1 MNTPA
6 RIVAP
11 VLFAALYSATW
22 LMAVESVAAA
32 EQAKDDQSRY
42 VTLRE
47 SDIVLTNVRVID
59 GTGGPPRERQ
69 SLVISNGRIQ
79 QIGERASVKV
89 PDQARV
95 VDLSG
100 RTVLPGL
107 VMLHEHLHYGGP
119 GPSQTFSAPRLYL
132 AFGVTTIR
140 TAGTFY
146 PFHEL
151 NLKRAIDA
159 GHVPGPNMF
168 VTSPYIGSELMPSE
182 ATGFV
187 FGDYLVRTPEDAR
200 RGVRFWAAEGVTSI
214 KVVQTI
220 TKEAVAAVIDEA
232 HRLGLPVT
240 AHLES
245 ITCREAA
252 ELGIDNLEHGLGPCT
267 RHGEV
272 EADPNGPR
280 ARALIQRLVELGVVL
295 TVTPNSRP
303 SRPLT
308 ARERD
313 VLHPAAYES
322 YVARVQSDQRPA
334 AAPGRLQPLIVPFV
348 KAGGRIVLGSDPYGD
363 GIIPGFANHIVVEN
377 LVRGGFNPLEVI
389 RIATLEGAKFLKIDN
404 RVGTVGV
411 GKQADLLVVR
421 GDPSV
426 SIEDIENVEIVFK
439 GGIGYDPAALLAA
452 AKGTVGWR

>member
-1 MNTPA
+1 MNTSA
-6 RIVAP
+6 RIVAR
-11 VLFAALYSATW
+11 VLFASLCSATS
-22 LMAVESVAAA
+22 LLAVESVAAA
-32 EQAKDDQSRY
+32 AQAKDDQSRY
-42 VTLRE
+42 VALR
-47 SDIVLTNVRVID
+47 DRHIVLTNVRVID

-119 GPSQTFSAPRLYL
+119 GPSQTFSAPRLFL

-159 GHVPGPNMF
+159 GLVPGPNIF
-168 VTSPYIGSELMPSE
+168 VTSPYIGSELMPA
-182 ATGFV
+182 ATEFV

-220 TKEAVAAVIDEA
+220 TKEVLAAIIDEA
-232 HRLGLPVT
+232 HRLGIPVT
-240 AHLES
+240 AHLQS
-245 ITCREAA
+245 VTCREAA

-267 RHGEV
+267 RRGEV

-295 TVTPNSRP
+295 TVTPNSRQ
-303 SRPLT
+303 SRALT
-308 ARERD
+308 TRERD
-313 VLHPAAYES
+313 VLHPAAYED
-322 YVARVQSDQRPA
+322 YVARAQSDQRPP
-334 AAPGRLQPLIVPFV
+334 AAPGRLQSLIVPFV

-404 RVGTVGV
+404 RVGTVAV

-439 GGIGYDPAALLAA
+439 DGVGYDPAALLAA